1 MSLDE
6 FSLEHEKE
14 KKFMGWIQKRYTKK
28 EREPLVRQDEE
39 EGAEENNTKRERETK
54 NRKAESAKTNAEN
67 E

>member
-1 MSLDE
+1 
-6 FSLEHEKE
+6 
-14 KKFMGWIQKRYTKK
+14 MGWIRKRYTKK

-39 EGAEENNTKRERETK
+39 EGAEENNTERERETK